1 MNKPDFR
8 RRIYKIIAGF
18 DESYIIDSDKKIFDK
33 LLTVP
38 QLSGSQTVFAYWS
51 FGREVATRQLIDIC
65 LGRGQRVALPTCGS
79 DGRLTFRIFSS
90 AEELVPAE
98 PYGIPEPPSSA
109 EAVFPTEHDAVLV
122 PALCYDERLFRVGR
136 GCGYYDQFLASCPA
150 MAIGLCREALIF
162 PEIPVEAH
170 DVPVSLLITETKTRG
185 L

>member
-1 MNKPDFR
+1 LNKLDFR

-65 LGRGQRVALPTCGS
+65 LARGQRVALPSCGS
-79 DGRLTFRIFSS
+79 DGRLVFRIFPS

-122 PALCYDERLFRVGR
+122 PALCYDERLFRIGR
-136 GCGYYDQFLASCPA
+136 GCGYYDQFLANCPA

-185 L
+185 W